1 MQIHYFYEGG
11 DGMKGK
17 RFLVLLGVFSVVLC
31 LFITHALAGTLQD
44 VKARGKL
51 LAGVKTDFPP
61 FGFVDEKGV
70 NKGFDVDIAKALA
83 KELFGK
89 EEAVEFVGVT
99 SGNRIAFLTTNK
111 IDIILA
117 SMTITEERKKVIDYS
132 IPYFMS
138 GHLILVHKDSKIEKY
153 QDLAGKKVSTT
164 QGSTGDIVIGELVP
178 TAQRVKFQHNS
189 EALQA
194 LKDRRVEAFVQDDVL
209 LLDLQKRNPELKI
222 VGWPPFRPA
231 PYGLGVRK
239 GDKEWLEF
247 VDATLTKMKKSGE
260 YQKLWDKWFGE
271 ARTMLLKL
279 E

>member
-1 MQIHYFYEGG
+1 MR
-11 DGMKGK
+11 GK
-17 RFLVLLGVFSVVLC
+17 RFFILLAAFGVLSLISFSLG
-31 LFITHALAGTLQD
+31 IAGTLQD

-89 EEAVEFVGVT
+89 EEAVELVGVT

-138 GHLILVHKDSKIEKY
+138 GHLILVHKDSSIAKY

-178 TAQRVKFQHNS
+178 NAERIKFQHNS
-189 EALQA
+189 ESLQA
-194 LKDRRVEAFVQDDVL
+194 LKDRRVEAFIQDDVL
-209 LLDLQKRNPELKI
+209 LLDFQKRNPELKI

-239 GDKEWLEF
+239 GDKEWLNF
-247 VDATLTKMKKSGE
+247 IDATITKLKKTGE

-271 ARTMLLKL
+271 AKAVLLKL

>member
-1 MQIHYFYEGG
+1 
-11 DGMKGK
+11 MKTK
-17 RFLVLLGVFSVVLC
+17 IFFALLIVVAILVSFVSSGEAV
-31 LFITHALAGTLQD
+31 AGTLQD

-70 NKGFDVDIAKALA
+70 NKGFDVDIAKAIA

-89 EEAVEFVGVT
+89 EDAVEFVAVT

-132 IPYFMS
+132 VPYFMS
-138 GHLILVHKDSKIEKY
+138 GHLILVHKDSNIAKY
-153 QDLAGKKVSTT
+153 QDLAGKKVATT

-178 TAQRVKFQHNS
+178 TAERIKFQHNS
-189 EALQA
+189 ESLQA
-194 LKDRRVEAFVQDDVL
+194 LKDRRVDAFVQDDVL
-209 LLDLQKRNPELKI
+209 LIDLQKRNPELKI

-231 PYGLGVRK
+231 PYGLGMRK
-239 GDKEWLEF
+239 GDKEWVDY
-247 VDATLTKMKKSGE
+247 VDATINKLKKNGE

-271 ARTMLLKL
+271 AKTVLLKL
-279 E
+279 Q

>member
-1 MQIHYFYEGG
+1 
-11 DGMKGK
+11 MKGK
-17 RFLVLLGVFSVVLC
+17 GILILLVVIGICSLLSFGEA
-31 LFITHALAGTLQD
+31 TAGTLQD
-44 VKARGKL
+44 IKARGKL

-70 NKGFDVDIAKALA
+70 NKGFDVDIAKAIA

-89 EEAVEFVGVT
+89 EDAVEFVAVT

-138 GHLILVHKDSKIEKY
+138 GHLILVHKDSKIAKY
-153 QDLAGKKVSTT
+153 QDLAGKKVATT
-164 QGSTGDIVIGELVP
+164 QGSTGDIVTGELVP
-178 TAQRVKFQHNS
+178 TADRIKFQHNS
-189 EALQA
+189 ESLQA

-209 LLDLQKRNPELKI
+209 LIDLQKRNPELKI

-239 GDKEWLEF
+239 GDKEWLDF
-247 VDATLTKMKKSGE
+247 VDAAIAKLKKSGE

-271 ARTMLLKL
+271 SKAVLLKL

>member
-1 MQIHYFYEGG
+1 M
-11 DGMKGK
+11 K
-17 RFLVLLGVFSVVLC
+17 RFLGLFFILSLVTSFS
-31 LFITHALAGTLQD
+31 FEEGNAGTLQD

-70 NKGFDVDIAKALA
+70 NKGFDVDMAKALA
-83 KELFGK
+83 KGLLGK
-89 EEAVEFVGVT
+89 ESAVEFVAVT

-117 SMTITEERKKVIDYS
+117 SMTITDERKKVIDYS

-138 GHLILVHKDSKIEKY
+138 GHLILVHKDSKIQRY

-178 TAQRVKFQHNS
+178 TAERIKFQHNS
-189 EALQA
+189 ESLQA

-209 LLDLQKRNPELKI
+209 LLDFQKRNPELKI
-222 VGWPPFRPA
+222 TGWPPFRPA

-247 VDATLTKMKKSGE
+247 VDATLTKIKKSGE

-271 ARTMLLKL
+271 NKKALLQLK
-279 E
+279 

>member
-1 MQIHYFYEGG
+1 M
-11 DGMKGK
+11 K
-17 RFLVLLGVFSVVLC
+17 RFLGLFFILSLVTSFS
-31 LFITHALAGTLQD
+31 FEEGNAGTLQD

-70 NKGFDVDIAKALA
+70 NKGFDVDMAKALA
-83 KELFGK
+83 KGLFGK
-89 EEAVEFVGVT
+89 ESAVEFVAVT

-117 SMTITEERKKVIDYS
+117 SMTVTDERKKVIDYS

-138 GHLILVHKDSKIEKY
+138 GHLILVHKDSKIQKY

-178 TAQRVKFQHNS
+178 TAERIKFQHNS
-189 EALQA
+189 ESLQA

-209 LLDLQKRNPELKI
+209 LLDFQKRNPEL
-222 VGWPPFRPA
+222 
-231 PYGLGVRK
+231 
-239 GDKEWLEF
+239 
-247 VDATLTKMKKSGE
+247 
-260 YQKLWDKWFGE
+260 
-271 ARTMLLKL
+271 
-279 E
+279 

>member
-1 MQIHYFYEGG
+1 MRT
-11 DGMKGK
+11 K
-17 RFLVLLGVFSVVLC
+17 RISISLILFCILSLLLLGEGS
-31 LFITHALAGTLQD
+31 AGTLQD

-51 LAGVKTDFPP
+51 IAGVKTDFPP

-70 NKGFDVDIAKALA
+70 NLGFDVDIAKAIA

-89 EEAVEFVGVT
+89 GDAVEFVAVT
-99 SGNRIAFLTTNK
+99 SGNRIAFLTTGK

-153 QDLAGKKVSTT
+153 QDMAAKKVATT
-164 QGSTGDIVIGELVP
+164 QGSTGDIVTGELVP
-178 TAQRVKFQHNS
+178 TADRIKFQHNS
-189 EALQA
+189 ESLQA

-239 GDKEWLEF
+239 GDKDWLDL
-247 VDATLTKMKKSGE
+247 VDAALTKIKKTGE

-271 ARTMLLKL
+271 NKKVLLELK
-279 E
+279 

>member
-1 MQIHYFYEGG
+1 MRRKEVFILFAVIGLLSFVFLAEG
-11 DGMKGK
+11 
-17 RFLVLLGVFSVVLC
+17 
-31 LFITHALAGTLQD
+31 TAGTLQD

-70 NKGFDVDIAKALA
+70 NKGFDVDIAKGLA

-89 EEAVEFVGVT
+89 EGAVEFVAVT

-117 SMTITEERKKVIDYS
+117 SMTITEERKKVIDYT

-138 GHLILVHKDSKIEKY
+138 GHLILVHKDSRITKV

-164 QGSTGDIVIGELVP
+164 QGSTGDIVTGEMVP
-178 TAQRVKFQHNS
+178 AAERIKFQHNS
-189 EALQA
+189 ESLQA
-194 LKDRRVEAFVQDDVL
+194 LKDRRVEAFIQDDVL
-209 LLDLQKRNPELKI
+209 LIDLQKRNPELKI

-239 GDKEWLEF
+239 GDKEWLDF
-247 VDATLTKMKKSGE
+247 IDAALTKMKKSGE

-271 ARTMLLKL
+271 SKAVLLKL
-279 E
+279 D

>member
-1 MQIHYFYEGG
+1 
-11 DGMKGK
+11 MKRK
-17 RFLVLLGVFSVVLC
+17 RLVFLLGVMGVLSLFLIGQVV
-31 LFITHALAGTLQD
+31 AGTLQD
-44 VKARGKL
+44 AKARGKL

-70 NKGFDVDIAKALA
+70 NKGFDVDIAKAIA

-89 EEAVEFVGVT
+89 EDAVEFVAVT

-117 SMTITEERKKVIDYS
+117 SMTITEERKKVIDYT

-138 GHLILVHKDSKIEKY
+138 GHLILVQKDSNLTKY
-153 QDLAGKKVSTT
+153 QDLAGKKISTT

-178 TAQRVKFQHNS
+178 TAERIKFQHNS
-189 EALQA
+189 ESLQA

-209 LLDLQKRNPELKI
+209 LIDLQNRNPELKI

-239 GDKEWLEF
+239 GDKEWLDF
-247 VDATLTKMKKSGE
+247 VDAALTKIKKNGE

-271 ARTMLLKL
+271 AKAVLLKL

>member
-1 MQIHYFYEGG
+1 
-11 DGMKGK
+11 MKKKGIFILLIVIGICS
-17 RFLVLLGVFSVVLC
+17 FLSLGEA
-31 LFITHALAGTLQD
+31 TAGTLQD
-44 VKARGKL
+44 IKARGKL

-70 NKGFDVDIAKALA
+70 NKGFDVDIAKAIA

-89 EEAVEFVGVT
+89 EDAVEFVAVT

-111 IDIILA
+111 IDLILA

-138 GHLILVHKDSKIEKY
+138 GHLILVHKDSKIAKY
-153 QDLAGKKVSTT
+153 QDLAGKKVATT
-164 QGSTGDIVIGELVP
+164 QGSTGDIVTGELVP
-178 TAQRVKFQHNS
+178 TAERIKFQHNS
-189 EALQA
+189 ESLQA
-194 LKDRRVEAFVQDDVL
+194 LKDRRVDAFVQDDVL
-209 LLDLQKRNPELKI
+209 LIDLQKRNPELKI

-239 GDKEWLEF
+239 GDKEWLDF
-247 VDATLTKMKKSGE
+247 VDATITKLKKSGE

-271 ARTMLLKL
+271 SKAVLLKL

>member
-1 MQIHYFYEGG
+1 MR
-11 DGMKGK
+11 GK
-17 RFLVLLGVFSVVLC
+17 SFLVLLLISGILSMITIGQGV
-31 LFITHALAGTLQD
+31 AGTLQD

-51 LAGVKTDFPP
+51 IAGVKTDFPP

-70 NKGFDVDIAKALA
+70 NKGFDPDIAKALA

-89 EEAVEFVGVT
+89 EEAVEFVTVT
-99 SGNRIAFLTTNK
+99 SANRIPFLTTGK

-138 GHLILVHKDSKIEKY
+138 GHLILIHKDSKIEKY

-178 TAQRVKFQHNS
+178 TAERIKFQHNS
-189 EALQA
+189 ESLQA
-194 LKDRRVEAFVQDDVL
+194 MKDRRTEAFIQDDVL

-231 PYGLGVRK
+231 PYGLGMRK
-239 GDKEWLEF
+239 GDKEWVDF
-247 VDATLTKMKKSGE
+247 VDATLTKMQKTGD

-271 ARTMLLKL
+271 NKKVLLELK
-279 E
+279 

>member
-1 MQIHYFYEGG
+1 MR
-11 DGMKGK
+11 MKNISI
-17 RFLVLLGVFSVVLC
+17 L
-31 LFITHALAGTLQD
+31 LFILSLFTFTSMEEGTAGTLQD
-44 VKARGKL
+44 IKARGKL
-51 LAGVKTDFPP
+51 IAGVKTDFPP
-61 FGFVDEKGV
+61 FGFVDEKGI

-83 KELFGK
+83 KGLFGK
-89 EEAVEFVGVT
+89 EDAVEFVAIT

-178 TAQRVKFQHNS
+178 AAERIKFQHNS
-189 EALQA
+189 ESLQA

-231 PYGLGVRK
+231 PYGLGLRK
-239 GDKEWLEF
+239 GEKEWLDF
-247 VDATLTKMKKSGE
+247 VNASLTKMKKAGE
-260 YQKLWDKWFGE
+260 YRKLWDKWFGE
-271 ARTMLLKL
+271 NKKVLLEL
-279 E
+279 P

>member
-1 MQIHYFYEGG
+1 
-11 DGMKGK
+11 MKGK
-17 RFLVLLGVFSVVLC
+17 GILILLVVIGICSLLSFGEA
-31 LFITHALAGTLQD
+31 TAGTLQD
-44 VKARGKL
+44 IKARGKL

-70 NKGFDVDIAKALA
+70 NKGFDVDIAKAIA

-89 EEAVEFVGVT
+89 EDAVEFVAVT

-138 GHLILVHKDSKIEKY
+138 GHLILVHKDSKITKY
-153 QDLAGKKVSTT
+153 QDLAGKKVATT

-178 TAQRVKFQHNS
+178 TAERIKFQHNS
-189 EALQA
+189 ESLQA

-209 LLDLQKRNPELKI
+209 LIDLQKRNPELKI

-239 GDKEWLEF
+239 GDKEWLDF
-247 VDATLTKMKKSGE
+247 VDAAIAKLKKSGE

-271 ARTMLLKL
+271 AKAVLLKL

>member
-1 MQIHYFYEGG
+1 MRV
-11 DGMKGK
+11 K
-17 RFLVLLGVFSVVLC
+17 RILVLLSIFSILIV
-31 LFITHALAGTLQD
+31 ISSAQGTAGTLQD

-51 LAGVKTDFPP
+51 VAGVKTDFPP

-89 EEAVEFVGVT
+89 ENAVEFVAVT

-138 GHLILVHKDSKIEKY
+138 GHLILVHRDSKVEKY
-153 QDLAGKKVSTT
+153 KDLAGKKVSTT

-178 TAQRVKFQHNS
+178 NAERIKFQHNS
-189 EALQA
+189 ESLQA

-209 LLDLQKRNPELKI
+209 VLDLQKRNPELKI

-239 GDKEWLEF
+239 GDQEWLGF
-247 VDATLTKMKKSGE
+247 VDAALNKMKKTGE
-260 YQKLWDKWFGE
+260 YQQLWDKWFGE
-271 ARTMLLKL
+271 NKKVLLVLK
-279 E
+279 

>member
-1 MQIHYFYEGG
+1 
-11 DGMKGK
+11 MKRKGLLIL
-17 RFLVLLGVFSVVLC
+17 LVIFSLVSLGSFDRG
-31 LFITHALAGTLQD
+31 IAGTLQD
-44 VKARGKL
+44 AKARGKL

-89 EEAVEFVGVT
+89 EDAVEFVAVT

-138 GHLILVHKDSKIEKY
+138 GHLILVHKDSPITKY

-164 QGSTGDIVIGELVP
+164 QGSTGDIVVGELVP
-178 TAQRVKFQHNS
+178 TAERVKFQHNS
-189 EALQA
+189 ESLQA
-194 LKDRRVEAFVQDDVL
+194 LKDRRVDAFVQDDVL
-209 LLDLQKRNPELKI
+209 LIDLQKRNPELKI

-239 GDKEWLEF
+239 GDKEW
-247 VDATLTKMKKSGE
+247 VDFIDAALTKIKKNGE

-271 ARTMLLKL
+271 AKAMLLKL

>member
-1 MQIHYFYEGG
+1 MRGRIIPIA
-11 DGMKGK
+11 
-17 RFLVLLGVFSVVLC
+17 LVLFCVLS
-31 LFITHALAGTLQD
+31 LIISGEGNAGTVQD
-44 VKARGKL
+44 VKARGKI

-70 NKGFDVDIAKALA
+70 NMGFDVDIAKALA

-89 EEAVEFVGVT
+89 EDAVEFVAVT

-138 GHLILVHKDSKIEKY
+138 GHLILVNKDSKVEKY

-178 TAQRVKFQHNS
+178 TAERIKFQHNS
-189 EALQA
+189 ESLQA

-209 LLDLQKRNPELKI
+209 ILDLQKRNPELKI

-239 GDKEWLEF
+239 GDKEWLDF
-247 VDATLTKMKKSGE
+247 VDAALTKMKKTGE

-271 ARTMLLKL
+271 NKKVLLELK
-279 E
+279 

>member
-1 MQIHYFYEGG
+1 
-11 DGMKGK
+11 MKRK
-17 RFLVLLGVFSVVLC
+17 RLGVVLGVLGFV
-31 LFITHALAGTLQD
+31 LFLSFTYALAGTLQD

-164 QGSTGDIVIGELVP
+164 QGSTGDIVVGELVP

-189 EALQA
+189 EAIQA

-247 VDATLTKMKKSGE
+247 VNATLTKMKKSGE

-271 ARTMLLKL
+271 ARAMLLKL

>member
-1 MQIHYFYEGG
+1 MKKFWGFFLILSLVTSFSFDEG
-11 DGMKGK
+11 
-17 RFLVLLGVFSVVLC
+17 S
-31 LFITHALAGTLQD
+31 AGTLQD

-51 LAGVKTDFPP
+51 IAGVKTDFPP

-83 KELFGK
+83 VGLFGK
-89 EEAVEFVGVT
+89 ESVEFVAVT
-99 SGNRIAFLTTNK
+99 SGNRVAFLTTNK

-117 SMTITEERKKVIDYS
+117 SMTITDERKKVIDYS
-132 IPYFMS
+132 IPYFLS
-138 GHLILVHKDSKIEKY
+138 GHLILVHKDSKIQKY

-164 QGSTGDIVIGELVP
+164 QGSTGDIIIGELVP
-178 TAQRVKFQHNS
+178 TAERIKFQHNS
-189 EALQA
+189 ESLQA

-209 LLDLQKRNPELKI
+209 LLDLQKRNPDLKI
-222 VGWPPFRPA
+222 TGWPPFRPA

-247 VDATLTKMKKSGE
+247 VDATLNKIKKSGE

-271 ARTMLLKL
+271 NKKALLQLK
-279 E
+279 